1 MTPEFLTGFFFE
13 AIKTAISLAA
23 PMLLAG
29 LLVGVVV
36 SIFQSVTS
44 INEMTMTFIPKMLA
58 VACAVDGGDDGNLY
72 REFVYQ
78 HCYLY
83 SLISA
88 ESRTSYDRC
97 LRMISLSIPLPQLQM
112 FFLIFFRVGSIL
124 MTMPIFKSKS
134 IPVLI
139 KAGLALATSMALF
152 PILNIE
158 NFPAITGF
166 THLAIGIFGEILL
179 GLSIGL
185 AVNFIFAGLQLAGQL
200 AGYQMGMALARVMDP
215 STNRQMPLLG
225 QFNELFALLIF
236 ITINAHHKFIRA
248 LADSYQL
255 VPPFGF
261 RISGSLI
268 EQLVAI
274 AGNMFVIAVK
284 LGAPIIAVL
293 LLTSI
298 AFGLIARTVPQMN
311 VFFVAMPLKLGVGL
325 LFIGLCLPY
334 FSSFLKIMFSKLG
347 DTIMLLIKA
356 AS

>member
-1 MTPEFLTGFFFE
+1 
-13 AIKTAISLAA
+13 
-23 PMLLAG
+23 
-29 LLVGVVV
+29 
-36 SIFQSVTS
+36 
-44 INEMTMTFIPKMLA
+44 
-58 VACAVDGGDDGNLY
+58 
-72 REFVYQ
+72 
-78 HCYLY
+78 
-83 SLISA
+83 
-88 ESRTSYDRC
+88 
-97 LRMISLSIPLPQLQM
+97 MISVSIPLPQLQM

-124 MTMPIFKSKS
+124 MTMPIFKSQN

-139 KAGLALATSMALF
+139 KAGLALATSMVLF
-152 PILNIE
+152 PILNLE
-158 NFPAITGF
+158 SFPAITGF
-166 THLAIGIFGEILL
+166 TPLAIGIFGEILL
-179 GLSIGL
+179 GISIGL
-185 AVNFIFAGLQLAGQL
+185 TVNFIFAGLQLAGQL

-215 STNRQMPLLG
+215 STNEQMPLLG

-236 ITINAHHKFIRA
+236 ITINAHHRFIQA

-268 EQLVAI
+268 EQLVGI
-274 AGNMFVIAVK
+274 AGNMFVIAIK

-311 VFFVAMPLKLGVGL
+311 VFFVAMPLKIAVGL
-325 LFIGLCLPY
+325 LFIGFCLPY

>member
-1 MTPEFLTGFFFE
+1 
-13 AIKTAISLAA
+13 
-23 PMLLAG
+23 
-29 LLVGVVV
+29 
-36 SIFQSVTS
+36 
-44 INEMTMTFIPKMLA
+44 
-58 VACAVDGGDDGNLY
+58 
-72 REFVYQ
+72 
-78 HCYLY
+78 
-83 SLISA
+83 
-88 ESRTSYDRC
+88 
-97 LRMISLSIPLPQLQM
+97 
-112 FFLIFFRVGSIL
+112 
-124 MTMPIFKSKS
+124 
-134 IPVLI
+134 
-139 KAGLALATSMALF
+139 
-152 PILNIE
+152 
-158 NFPAITGF
+158 
-166 THLAIGIFGEILL
+166 
-179 GLSIGL
+179 
-185 AVNFIFAGLQLAGQL
+185 
-200 AGYQMGMALARVMDP
+200 
-215 STNRQMPLLG
+215 MPLLG

-268 EQLVAI
+268 EQLVSI

-334 FSSFLKIMFSKLG
+334 FSSFLKILFSKLG

>member
-1 MTPEFLTGFFFE
+1 
-13 AIKTAISLAA
+13 
-23 PMLLAG
+23 
-29 LLVGVVV
+29 
-36 SIFQSVTS
+36 
-44 INEMTMTFIPKMLA
+44 
-58 VACAVDGGDDGNLY
+58 
-72 REFVYQ
+72 
-78 HCYLY
+78 
-83 SLISA
+83 
-88 ESRTSYDRC
+88 
-97 LRMISLSIPLPQLQM
+97 MISVSIPLPQLQM

-236 ITINAHHKFIRA
+236 ITINAHHKIIRA

-268 EQLVAI
+268 EQLVGI

-311 VFFVAMPLKLGVGL
+311 VFFVAMPLKIGVGL
-325 LFIGLCLPY
+325 LFIGVCLPY

-347 DTIMLLIKA
+347 DTIMLLIRA

>member
-1 MTPEFLTGFFFE
+1 
-13 AIKTAISLAA
+13 
-23 PMLLAG
+23 
-29 LLVGVVV
+29 
-36 SIFQSVTS
+36 
-44 INEMTMTFIPKMLA
+44 
-58 VACAVDGGDDGNLY
+58 
-72 REFVYQ
+72 
-78 HCYLY
+78 
-83 SLISA
+83 
-88 ESRTSYDRC
+88 
-97 LRMISLSIPLPQLQM
+97 MISVSIPLPQLQM

-158 NFPAITGF
+158 NFPAITGL

-268 EQLVAI
+268 EQLVSI

>member
-1 MTPEFLTGFFFE
+1 
-13 AIKTAISLAA
+13 
-23 PMLLAG
+23 
-29 LLVGVVV
+29 
-36 SIFQSVTS
+36 
-44 INEMTMTFIPKMLA
+44 
-58 VACAVDGGDDGNLY
+58 
-72 REFVYQ
+72 
-78 HCYLY
+78 
-83 SLISA
+83 
-88 ESRTSYDRC
+88 
-97 LRMISLSIPLPQLQM
+97 MISVSIPLPQLQM

-134 IPVLI
+134 IPVLF
-139 KAGLALATSMALF
+139 KVGLALATSMVLF
-152 PILNIE
+152 PILNLE
-158 NFPAITGF
+158 NFPALTGF
-166 THLAIGIFGEILL
+166 THLAIGIIGEILL
-179 GLSIGL
+179 GISIGL

-200 AGYQMGMALARVMDP
+200 AGYQMGLALARVMDP

-236 ITINAHHKFIRA
+236 ITINAHHWFIRA
-248 LADSYQL
+248 LADSYRL

-268 EQLVAI
+268 EQLVGM

-284 LGAPIIAVL
+284 VGAPIIAVL

-311 VFFVAMPLKLGVGL
+311 VFFVAMPLKIGVGL
-325 LFIGLCLPY
+325 LFIGVCLPY